1 MLVDSIKI
9 KIQSGKGGHG
19 SMATFAN
26 QSVGGDGGDGG
37 DVYFVG
43 SSNVPDLFKYSEDDT
58 YKAENGS
65 NGMKQNK
72 KGSKGKDLI
81 LQVPLVTEIRQRG
94 NLLFRIE
101 KEGEKVKVLT
111 GGTGSLGNVT
121 LKRKS
126 HNNLPASEIETLRQ
140 EKSIWAELTLKLKSD
155 IIFIG
160 YPNAGKSSL
169 LNMITNAN
177 VKTASYAFT
186 TLEPQRGMMNGLI
199 LMDLPG
205 LIDGTYVG
213 KGLGTK
219 FVKHTENSRLL
230 AHFVS
235 MENPNPYETYKS
247 MRVEIEKISSI
258 LFKMPELVI
267 LTKTDESTKDAIKK
281 AEQSFIKK
289 GLQVVSCSIIDDDS
303 MEKVKNTFTELL
315 KGSKED

>member
-1 MLVDSIKI
+1 MLVDTIKI

-43 SSNVPDLFKYSEDDT
+43 SSNIPDLFKYSEDDT
-58 YKAENGS
+58 YKADNGS

-72 KGSKGKDLI
+72 KGSKGKDLV

-140 EKSIWAELTLKLKSD
+140 EKSIWVDVTLKLKSD

-177 VKTASYAFT
+177 VKIASYAFT
-186 TLEPQRGMMNGLI
+186 TLEPQRGMLNGLI

-235 MENPNPYETYKS
+235 MENPNPYETYAN
-247 MRVEIEKISSI
+247 MRTEIGKISTI

-267 LTKTDESTKDAIKK
+267 LTKTDESTKEAVKK

-289 GLQVVSCSIIDDDS
+289 GHQVVSCSIIDDDS
-303 MEKVKNTFTELL
+303 MIKVKEAFTELL
-315 KGSKED
+315 KKDKED